1 MKIFNIGDYA
11 DFVFES
17 NEIVTAIQIKI
28 FNIVEPKPAYVLS
41 NLEPFADLENTS
53 ITLSVSGGS
62 EETVVFDKNYQ
73 TASDVANFINSEI
86 YPNFDFTAVE
96 DKGRIK
102 IQSLLEGSQSNL
114 IISSNTSLGFSE
126 GIYFGEDLSKNDYLG
141 GIEFSSIFSGLYAVS
156 LYLDSEF
163 FVPNETYFLLVEL
176 ENYKIIKEFKVVKK
190 QTFASVNFVS

>member
-17 NEIVTAIQIKI
+17 NELVTSNQIKI

-41 NLEPFADLENTS
+41 DLEPFADLENTS
-53 ITLSVSGGS
+53 ITLSVSGGN
-62 EETVVFDKNYQ
+62 EETVIFDKNYQ
-73 TASDVANFINSEI
+73 TALDVTNFINSQI
-86 YPNFDFTAVE
+86 YPNFDFTSVE
-96 DKGRIK
+96 DKGRVK

-114 IISSNTSLGFSE
+114 IVSPNIPLGFSE

-141 GIEFSSIFSGLYAVS
+141 GIELSSIFDGLYAVS

-163 FVPNETYFLLVEL
+163 FIPNETYFLLVEL
-176 ENYKIIKEFKVVKK
+176 ENSKIIKEFKVVKK